1 VSELREIMRDLR
13 NDWPSKVHVNASP
26 PEVRVRLVWADLG
39 YLEGEGI
46 AKCHPSDTFD
56 LNLGVTIA
64 FGRAIKDAAR
74 RLPDDFVGDGSLMT
88 AKTLGDYIPCD
99 EQEAFALDREDHS
112 GDDGLLEDL
121 STWEEEVFERLDQ
134 LAMRMRHV
142 ATSIYGLEQRVPDEL
157 EHLKERLAEL
167 EAGDGRRA

>member
-1 VSELREIMRDLR
+1 MSELREIMRDLR

-26 PEVRVRLVWADLG
+26 PEVRVRLVWTDLG
-39 YLEGEGI
+39 HLEGDGI

-64 FGRAIKDAAR
+64 FGRAIKDAAQ
-74 RLPDDFVGDGSLMT
+74 RLQDDFVGEPSPAVT
-88 AKTLGDYIPCD
+88 KTLGDYIPCD
-99 EQEAFALDREDHS
+99 EQEAFTLDGEDYA
-112 GDDGLLEDL
+112 GDDGLLKDL

-142 ATSIYGLEQRVPDEL
+142 AMSVYGLEQRVPDEL